1 VLVTVAALVLLHGSV
16 TVGPTTPVCRVGIPC
31 SKPASGIVL
40 TFRRPGRIVNVKTDT
55 RGRYQVRLAAGS
67 WRVQASIGMRLLP
80 VVILVPRAAKAHRDF
95 AIDTGIR

>member
-16 TVGPTTPVCRVGIPC
+16 TVGPTTPVCRAGTPC

-40 TFRRPGRIVNVKTDT
+40 TFRRAGKVLAVKTDPA
-55 RGRYQVRLAAGS
+55 GRYRVRLAPGS